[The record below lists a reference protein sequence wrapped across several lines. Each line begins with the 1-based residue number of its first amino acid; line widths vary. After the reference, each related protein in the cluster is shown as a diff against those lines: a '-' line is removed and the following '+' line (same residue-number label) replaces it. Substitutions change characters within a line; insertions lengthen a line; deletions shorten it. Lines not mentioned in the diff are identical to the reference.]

1 MKTNFLKSISAAL
14 IAGMFIFSGCTKEET
29 AEPIQTSNKE
39 ATGDNLRQIQ
49 VYPLMSVSDPSVSG
63 SVSFQKAG
71 PNTKVTIILEGTM
84 PDGDHPA
91 HIHFNSVAEGGGIAV
106 SLNNVNGASGRSTTI
121 VNMMDNGTTITYE
134 DLLNFDGHVNVHV
147 SPTNLATLIA
157 QGDIG
162 SNF

>member
-1 MKTNFLKSISAAL
+1 MKTNFLKSIYTVL
-14 IAGMFIFSGCTKEET
+14 IAVMIIFSGCTKEET
-29 AEPIQTSNKE
+29 AEPVQTNKE
-39 ATGDNLRQIQ
+39 TAGDNLRQMQ
-49 VYPLMSVSDPSVSG
+49 VYPLSSVSDPSISG
-63 SVSFQKAG
+63 TVSFQKAG

-84 PDGDHPA
+84 ADGDHPA

-106 SLNNVNGASGRSTTI
+106 SLNNVNGSSGRSTTI

-147 SPTNLATLIA
+147 SPANLATLIA